1 MFQPGKR
8 LGRLILELLF
18 PSSCLGCGRGGS
30 LLCVEC
36 QDSLPRIQPPL
47 CRRCG
52 LPLPQDTTCWGCREW
67 RDLDGL
73 RSVFRFEGLVRQA
86 IHKLKYENLKALAR
100 PLAEL
105 LASYMSDNPMPAE
118 LMMAVPLHPR
128 RLRERGYNQSALVT
142 RELGR
147 LLPLPVAEG
156 VLVRRR
162 HTSPQAKA
170 DSAEMRRRNVA
181 QAFEC
186 REGLRG
192 QRVLL
197 VDDVCTTGAT
207 LESCAAA
214 LKAGGAPSVW
224 ALTIAREL

>member
-1 MFQPGKR
+1 M
-8 LGRLILELLF
+8 
-18 PSSCLGCGRGGS
+18 
-30 LLCVEC
+30 
-36 QDSLPRIQPPL
+36 
-47 CRRCG
+47 
-52 LPLPQDTTCWGCREW
+52 
-67 RDLDGL
+67 
-73 RSVFRFEGLVRQA
+73 RQA